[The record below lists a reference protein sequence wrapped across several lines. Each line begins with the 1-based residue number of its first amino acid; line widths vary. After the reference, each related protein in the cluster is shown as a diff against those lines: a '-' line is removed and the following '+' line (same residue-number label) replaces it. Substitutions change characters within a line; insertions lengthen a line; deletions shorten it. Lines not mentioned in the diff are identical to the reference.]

1 MKIAVD
7 AMGGDY
13 APKTVVEG
21 VERARDEFSDTEY
34 LLFGDEK
41 QINGLLK
48 NKDRITIV
56 HSSEVIGMND
66 EPVKAVRK
74 KKDSSLVM
82 AAQAV
87 KNGEADA
94 LFSCGNT
101 GALLTAG
108 LLIVGRIKG
117 IPRPGLLSTLPMVSG
132 TSGSFNL
139 LDSGANADSKPEH
152 LYQYALLGKY
162 YAENV
167 RGIQNPRIG
176 LLNNGTEPHKG
187 SKLTLEAHNLIEAD
201 KSLNFVGN
209 VEARDLMNDVCDVVV
224 ADGFTGN
231 AVLKAIEGTAS
242 AVMHLLKDSIM
253 NSGISGKLG
262 ALMLKSTFKDIKGR
276 MDQSQYGGAVLLGA
290 KSPVVKA
297 HGASDAKT
305 VYFTL
310 KQIRTMVD
318 GRMVE
323 DFTKYWEDLSAKKAA
338 ESDSDTP
345 QK

>member
-108 LLIVGRIKG
+108 L
-117 IPRPGLLSTLPMVSG
+117 
-132 TSGSFNL
+132 
-139 LDSGANADSKPEH
+139 
-152 LYQYALLGKY
+152 
-162 YAENV
+162 
-167 RGIQNPRIG
+167 
-176 LLNNGTEPHKG
+176 
-187 SKLTLEAHNLIEAD
+187 
-201 KSLNFVGN
+201 
-209 VEARDLMNDVCDVVV
+209 VEIMQHRNH
-224 ADGFTGN
+224 GF
-231 AVLKAIEGTAS
+231 
-242 AVMHLLKDSIM
+242 
-253 NSGISGKLG
+253 
-262 ALMLKSTFKDIKGR
+262 
-276 MDQSQYGGAVLLGA
+276 AVLLHL
-290 KSPVVKA
+290 SHHA
-297 HGASDAKT
+297 HEFSLA
-305 VYFTL
+305 V
-310 KQIRTMVD
+310 
-318 GRMVE
+318 
-323 DFTKYWEDLSAKKAA
+323 
-338 ESDSDTP
+338 
-345 QK
+345 

>member
-48 NKDRITIV
+48 NKDRITVV

-132 TSGSFNL
+132 TSG
-139 LDSGANADSKPEH
+139 
-152 LYQYALLGKY
+152 
-162 YAENV
+162 
-167 RGIQNPRIG
+167 
-176 LLNNGTEPHKG
+176 
-187 SKLTLEAHNLIEAD
+187 
-201 KSLNFVGN
+201 
-209 VEARDLMNDVCDVVV
+209 
-224 ADGFTGN
+224 
-231 AVLKAIEGTAS
+231 
-242 AVMHLLKDSIM
+242 
-253 NSGISGKLG
+253 
-262 ALMLKSTFKDIKGR
+262 
-276 MDQSQYGGAVLLGA
+276 
-290 KSPVVKA
+290 
-297 HGASDAKT
+297 
-305 VYFTL
+305 
-310 KQIRTMVD
+310 
-318 GRMVE
+318 
-323 DFTKYWEDLSAKKAA
+323 
-338 ESDSDTP
+338 
-345 QK
+345 